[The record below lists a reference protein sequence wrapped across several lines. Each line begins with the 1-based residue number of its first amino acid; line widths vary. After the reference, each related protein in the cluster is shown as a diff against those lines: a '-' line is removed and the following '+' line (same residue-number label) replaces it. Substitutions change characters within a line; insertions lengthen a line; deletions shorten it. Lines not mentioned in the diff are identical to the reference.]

1 MENKKNG
8 NVLVESLIAI
18 SITIIALSLVGKS
31 ILNYY
36 SIQRA
41 EEKRY
46 KKTNII
52 EILEKEIKYNTS
64 LCSINNKFKYS
75 NELYLNLK
83 ELDENKIINSNII
96 DLLNEE
102 SGDISLKKIKSN
114 DVSIEF
120 LIKLEEEKFEKNF
133 EKEKWMEVQGLYSSG
148 N

>member
-1 MENKKNG
+1 MENKRNG
-8 NVLVESLIAI
+8 SVLVESLIAI

-46 KKTNII
+46 KKANII

-75 NELYLNLK
+75 NELYLDLK

-133 EKEKWMEVQGLYSSG
+133 EKEKWMELQGIYSSG

>member
-1 MENKKNG
+1 MENKRNG
-8 NVLVESLIAI
+8 SVLVESLIAI

-75 NELYLNLK
+75 NELYLDLK

-114 DVSIEF
+114 DASIEF

-133 EKEKWMEVQGLYSSG
+133 EKEKWMELQGIYSSG

>member
-18 SITIIALSLVGKS
+18 SITIIALSLVGSS

-133 EKEKWMEVQGLYSSG
+133 EKEKWMEVQGIYSSG

>member
-46 KKTNII
+46 KKANII

-75 NELYLNLK
+75 NEFYLDLK

-133 EKEKWMEVQGLYSSG
+133 EKEKWMELQGIYSSG

>member
-46 KKTNII
+46 KKANII

-75 NELYLNLK
+75 NEFYLDLK

-133 EKEKWMEVQGLYSSG
+133 EKEKWMELQGICSSG

>member
-18 SITIIALSLVGKS
+18 SITIIALSLVGNS

-75 NELYLNLK
+75 NELYLDLK
-83 ELDENKIINSNII
+83 ELNENKIINSNII

-133 EKEKWMEVQGLYSSG
+133 EKEKWMELQGIYSSG

>member
-18 SITIIALSLVGKS
+18 SITIIALSLVGNS

-75 NELYLNLK
+75 NELYLDLK
-83 ELDENKIINSNII
+83 ELNENKIINSNII

>member
-1 MENKKNG
+1 M
-8 NVLVESLIAI
+8 
-18 SITIIALSLVGKS
+18 
-31 ILNYY
+31 
-36 SIQRA
+36 
-41 EEKRY
+41 
-46 KKTNII
+46 
-52 EILEKEIKYNTS
+52 
-64 LCSINNKFKYS
+64 
-75 NELYLNLK
+75 NLK

>member
-1 MENKKNG
+1 MENKRNG
-8 NVLVESLIAI
+8 SVLVESLIAI

-46 KKTNII
+46 KKANII

-75 NELYLNLK
+75 NELYLDLK

-120 LIKLEEEKFEKNF
+120 LIKLEEAKFEKNF
-133 EKEKWMEVQGLYSSG
+133 EKEKWMELQGIYSSG

>member
-1 MENKKNG
+1 MENKRNG
-8 NVLVESLIAI
+8 SVLVESLIAI

-46 KKTNII
+46 KKANII

-75 NELYLNLK
+75 NELYLYLK

-133 EKEKWMEVQGLYSSG
+133 EKEKWMELQGLYSSG

>member
-120 LIKLEEEKFEKNF
+120 LIKLEEEKIGKNF

>member
-46 KKTNII
+46 KN
-52 EILEKEIKYNTS
+52 EYNW
-64 LCSINNKFKYS
+64 NFRKR
-75 NELYLNLK
+75 
-83 ELDENKIINSNII
+83 NKI
-96 DLLNEE
+96 
-102 SGDISLKKIKSN
+102 
-114 DVSIEF
+114 
-120 LIKLEEEKFEKNF
+120 
-133 EKEKWMEVQGLYSSG
+133 
-148 N
+148 

>member
-18 SITIIALSLVGKS
+18 SITIISLSLVGKS

-75 NELYLNLK
+75 NELYLDLK

>member
-1 MENKKNG
+1 MENKRNG
-8 NVLVESLIAI
+8 SVLIESLIAI

-46 KKTNII
+46 KKVNII

-64 LCSINNKFKYS
+64 LCSISNKFKYS
-75 NELYLNLK
+75 NELYLDLK
-83 ELDENKIINSNII
+83 ELNENKIINSNII

-133 EKEKWMEVQGLYSSG
+133 EKEKWMELQGIYSSG

>member
-18 SITIIALSLVGKS
+18 SITIIALSLVGNS

-75 NELYLNLK
+75 NELYLDLK

>member
-120 LIKLEEEKFEKNF
+120 LIKLEEEKFGKNF